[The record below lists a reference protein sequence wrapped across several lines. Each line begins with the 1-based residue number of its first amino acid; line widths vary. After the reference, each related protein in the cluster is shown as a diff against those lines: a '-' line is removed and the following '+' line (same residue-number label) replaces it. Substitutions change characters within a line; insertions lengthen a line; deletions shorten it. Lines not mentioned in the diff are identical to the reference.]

1 MVEIIDLSTLSPKPV
16 IVKVGNGEEI
26 EEIDLTIVP
35 ARGTLLLSEATQRH
49 GGWEKIPDD
58 EMIPA
63 IAAICGQANPKIT
76 AEWLETKLTGR
87 SSPGSRRSSSP
98 RRSGGGAI
106 RRTITSRNT
115 AKKTGDRGGPDHR
128 PSVQEF
134 NGWTRGLLPRSPI
147 MAASVD
153 VPRILD

>member
-1 MVEIIDLSTLSPKPV
+1 MVVIHDLSTLSPEQV
-16 IVKVGNGEEI
+16 IVRIGNGDEI

-76 AEWLETKLTGR
+76 AEWLETKLTRPQLAGLTQVVLAQAF
-87 SSPGSRRSSSP
+87 RRW
-98 RRSGGGAI
+98 GD
-106 RRTITSRNT
+106 
-115 AKKTGDRGGPDHR
+115 KKDDNEQE
-128 PSVQEF
+128 PSEK
-134 NGWTRGLLPRSPI
+134 NP
-147 MAASVD
+147 
-153 VPRILD
+153 

>member
-16 IVKVGNGEEI
+16 VVRIGNGNEI

-76 AEWLETKLTGR
+76 AEWLETKLTRPQLAGLTQVVLAQAFR
-87 SSPGSRRSSSP
+87 PWGN
-98 RRSGGGAI
+98 GQDDG
-106 RRTITSRNT
+106 
-115 AKKTGDRGGPDHR
+115 KEGDEKNR
-128 PSVQEF
+128 
-134 NGWTRGLLPRSPI
+134 
-147 MAASVD
+147 
-153 VPRILD
+153 

>member
-1 MVEIIDLSTLSPKPV
+1 MVEIIDLSTVSPAPV
-16 IVKVGNGEEI
+16 IVKIGNGDEI

-76 AEWLETKLTGR
+76 AEWLETKLTRPQLAGLAQVVIAQAF
-87 SSPGSRRSSSP
+87 RRWGNGQDDSKE
-98 RRSGGGAI
+98 GE
-106 RRTITSRNT
+106 
-115 AKKTGDRGGPDHR
+115 AKNP
-128 PSVQEF
+128 
-134 NGWTRGLLPRSPI
+134 
-147 MAASVD
+147 
-153 VPRILD
+153 